1 MSAAEKKKLINSR
14 LDDFQIKFGDWL
26 REKDLISGIL
36 ILMFFALVVAFMVVP
51 ESLLVSYPVSDSDV
65 GSVLKYSVRA
75 NRDYSIVDEE
85 KTKNNRIEAQ
95 SQVPLYFQ
103 TVDAG
108 ISARNINRSF
118 SYMRQ
123 KAKELIFET
132 VKENESLPSSFADI
146 YVETLFNSPRLLE
159 QSVYKKNILELFE
172 NQKNEFDKIVGFPV
186 SSDMFGILAKNLFSE
201 IIEKG
206 VIDILSRIN
215 AYSITRSGIPDDY
228 PLKHI
233 AVRKGD
239 TMLSVPSSKVI
250 TGFSLRHEIMYSQR
264 ILEQEKTFSPQGIKL
279 IELFVFWAVKDNIVF
294 SSELTESKK
303 LEAWNNAPREEFRIK
318 NGEVIRRSGEVITPR
333 DIMIFREMKRGSSER
348 SFVATYINNLLYIL
362 FIVSILFF
370 SFKKSVSKFRYKNKD
385 IILMGLQTV
394 FILLLFDVIGAFST
408 AFSQYMGNVDSRIF
422 YFLIPVPFAVAII
435 RLLINTETAVFYVSV
450 LSLLFLLI
458 FPDNFYFPAFY
469 FTGSMAYIFLI
480 THIERR
486 GNILRVSFFLSLI
499 LLALT
504 VFIFVM
510 DTTLPTDNI
519 PRAFFL
525 TFTGAMLS
533 GMLLM
538 AWIPVCEWL
547 FGYTTDI
554 AFLEY
559 STLNHPLMKQMA
571 VYANGTYQHSLTV
584 GSIVEVAARE
594 IGVSPLA
601 CKVMAYFHD
610 IGKLERPQYFT
621 ENQSGKNLH
630 DDLPSYSMSAM
641 VIINHVKKGLEL
653 ARKYRLGE
661 KIEDAVTQ
669 HHGSTLVEYFYRSAK
684 KEDAS
689 TSEST
694 YKYPGPKPQ
703 TRETAL
709 LMIADS
715 VEAAV
720 RSIPEKNFQKISDT
734 VQKIIRR
741 KLEEDQFSEC
751 PMTLKDLK
759 LIEESCIKT
768 LSGIY
773 HARVE
778 YPDK

>member
-1 MSAAEKKKLINSR
+1 MAASKKNKSTDSR
-14 LDDFQIKFGDWL
+14 LDKFQIKFGDWL
-26 REKDLISGIL
+26 RKKDAASGIL
-36 ILMFFALVVAFMVVP
+36 ILFFFLLVVSFMVIP
-51 ESLLVSYPVSDSDV
+51 DSLLVSYPVSENDI
-65 GSVLKYSVRA
+65 GTVLRYSVRA

-103 TVDAG
+103 TVDVN
-108 ISARNINRSF
+108 ISSRNINRAF

-123 KAKELIFET
+123 IAKELVLKNI
-132 VKENESLPSSFADI
+132 KEQKNVPEEFSSLYIESLFGSR
-146 YVETLFNSPRLLE
+146 RLLE
-159 QSVYKKNILELFE
+159 QSGYKPEILLLFE
-172 NQKNEFDKIVGFPV
+172 QQKNEFDKVVGFPV
-186 SSDMFGILAKNLFSE
+186 SYDMFAVLSRNMFNE
-201 IIEKG
+201 NIEKA
-206 VIDILSRIN
+206 VVDIFSRIN
-215 AYSITRSGIPDDY
+215 AYSITRNGIPDDY
-228 PLKHI
+228 PLTHI

-239 TMLSVPSSKVI
+239 TMLSVPVSKVI
-250 TGFSLRHEIMYSQR
+250 TGFSLRDEIKYSQK
-264 ILEQEKTFSPQGIKL
+264 ILDQEKVFTPEGLSL
-279 IELFVFWAVKDNIVF
+279 IELFVFWAAKDNIVF

-303 LEAWNNAPREEFRIK
+303 LEAWNNAPREEFRVK
-318 NGEVIRRSGEVITPR
+318 NGEIVRRAGEVITAR
-333 DIMIFREMKRGSSER
+333 DIMIFKEIKRQSSER
-348 SFVATYINNLLYIL
+348 SFFATYLNNIL
-362 FIVSILFF
+362 FILFAVLVLFF
-370 SFKKSVSKFRYKNKD
+370 SFRKSVSKFRYKNKD
-385 IILMGLQTV
+385 VLLMGFQTV

-408 AFSQYMGNVDSRIF
+408 AFSQYMGSIDSRIF
-422 YFLIPVPFAVAII
+422 YFLVPVPFAVAII
-435 RLLINTETAVFYVSV
+435 RLLINTETAVFY
-450 LSLLFLLI
+450 LSLLSLIFLLI
-458 FPDNFYFPAFY
+458 FPDNYYFPVFYFI
-469 FTGSMAYIFLI
+469 GSMAYLFLI

-499 LLALT
+499 LLFLT

-510 DTTLPTDNI
+510 DSTLPPDNL
-519 PRAFFL
+519 PRTLFI

-538 AWIPVCEWL
+538 AAIPIYEWL

-641 VIINHVKKGLEL
+641 IIINHVKKGLEL

-684 KEDAS
+684 KEDGSA
-689 TSEST
+689 SEST
-694 YKYPGPKPQ
+694 YRYPGPKPQ

-734 VQKIIRR
+734 VQNIIRK

-759 LIEESCIKT
+759 TIEESCIKT

-773 HARVE
+773 HARIE